1 MNFDLTEDQRKLQ
14 ATVAD
19 FAQSE
24 VAPVAEALDR
34 DGVFPTELFKKAGE
48 LGITAI
54 PFSEDLGGM
63 GLGVLDMVIALEQ
76 LARADQSLA
85 VSVMVSVASGL
96 TLGRFGDAELAR
108 KYLPDI
114 IAGRKIF
121 GIAGTEP
128 NAGSDT
134 SAFTTRA
141 SQRGNGW
148 RLNGEKAFITNGGT
162 DISSFLMIL
171 AVSSP
176 PDAAKKSFTLFL
188 VPNGAQGFTPGE
200 RYREM
205 GWRSSDT
212 RPYYLQD
219 CDIDQDH
226 NYRTRA
232 WRTDRAAPRLPAGAR
247 VSGRV
252 FARLGASL
260 SRSLAGLRQGAQG
273 LRSAD
278 RPFAV
283 RGRKWSRR
291 WRCRST
297 RRGFLTYRAAWNV
310 DQGRTDLKQLAMA
323 KLYACEAGTKCAD
336 LAIQVHGGWGY
347 MDDCPV
353 SRYYRDNR
361 ICTIG
366 DGSTRDSDAAYRTR
380 VGPRGCVRVTKRRPC
395 EAKRSPSNGQS
406 AALRSSP

>member
-114 IAGRKIF
+114 IAGRKIC

-200 RYREM
+200 RYRKM

-226 NYRTRA
+226 IIGPVHGGRIVLHRGYQQ
-232 WRTDRAAPRLPAGAR
+232 AR
-247 VSGRV
+247 VFLAACSLGLAQACLDHSLT
-252 FARLGASL
+252 FAKERKAFG
-260 SRSLAGLRQGAQG
+260 G
-273 LRSAD
+273 AD
-278 RPFAV
+278 RPSAARAGDDCADGAADRRGAAAHLSSRLERGSGPHRSETACDGQALCL
-283 RGRKWSRR
+283 RGRHQMRRSRHPGA
-291 WRCRST
+291 
-297 RRGFLTYRAAWNV
+297 RRLGL
-310 DQGRTDLKQLAMA
+310 
-323 KLYACEAGTKCAD
+323 
-336 LAIQVHGGWGY
+336 HG
-347 MDDCPV
+347 
-353 SRYYRDNR
+353 
-361 ICTIG
+361 
-366 DGSTRDSDAAYRTR
+366 
-380 VGPRGCVRVTKRRPC
+380 
-395 EAKRSPSNGQS
+395 
-406 AALRSSP
+406 